1 MASELTDA
9 ESKWL
14 KRLKKALRE
23 CPSSR
28 LGFYT
33 IGDDNVFVYDKSFD
47 AEINELLD
55 AEKGKDFCT
64 AVYEL
69 DADLDCIRFPS
80 NVHSTAG

>member
-1 MASELTDA
+1 MLTNA

-14 KRLKKALRE
+14 KKLQKVLNE
-23 CPSSR
+23 CPSDR

-33 IGDDNVFVYDKSFD
+33 IGDEGVFIYDKSFD
-47 AEINELLD
+47 AEINEFMN
-55 AEKGKDFCT
+55 AGKDFCI

-69 DADLDCIRFPS
+69 DADLDHILFPS